1 MWTVRTRP
9 TEWPNVGALTPET
22 ILDDY
27 DGPRLFTLRS
37 ADGYLLLAYQ
47 CAQDDDTERYLI
59 VPADDALVHAIDTS
73 KVTLRDALT
82 GRGWAWL
89 IDRHLDGSIFNAG
102 VVDPKVL
109 PPSALPKVGVRI
121 RPAKEPLLR
130 LKMVG
135 ESLDADQVPA
145 SVVRRAVD
153 GATGAIRILVRH
165 ALRMRPGM
173 GRPTESFRR
182 FYDLPAIGFSFG
194 SFEVEFGTPVLD
206 SQLSLESDETFRTV
220 HDLLSTGLE
229 WAADAAQ
236 KELQHDTAW
245 SAIIEALAQL
255 APPPKGPID
264 RVDVSG
270 ALAGHPRVTYPLT
283 RSSSDRIGNERKRL
297 PIDRRKRTREGFV
310 REFDKDR
317 LTFILRTARGDTIR
331 SVSFS
336 EEQYG
341 DVWLAFDAERP
352 VTIVME
358 ELPDTQVAD
367 LVSITLMAS
376 DEQQHEGHED
386 ASTGSSS

>member
-1 MWTVRTRP
+1 MQTRFP
-9 TEWPNVGALTPET
+9 PVSCAELSTEPPARSE
-22 ILDDY
+22 
-27 DGPRLFTLRS
+27 FSCATLS
-37 ADGYLLLAYQ
+37 GCD
-47 CAQDDDTERYLI
+47 
-59 VPADDALVHAIDTS
+59 PAW
-73 KVTLRDALT
+73 
-82 GRGWAWL
+82 G
-89 IDRHLDGSIFNAG
+89 
-102 VVDPKVL
+102 VL
-109 PPSALPKVGVRI
+109 PS
-121 RPAKEPLLR
+121 PL
-130 LKMVG
+130 
-135 ESLDADQVPA
+135 
-145 SVVRRAVD
+145 
-153 GATGAIRILVRH
+153 GAFTICQQLAFHL
-165 ALRMRPGM
+165 
-173 GRPTESFRR
+173 
-182 FYDLPAIGFSFG
+182 
-194 SFEVEFGTPVLD
+194 EVSKSSSEHQVLD